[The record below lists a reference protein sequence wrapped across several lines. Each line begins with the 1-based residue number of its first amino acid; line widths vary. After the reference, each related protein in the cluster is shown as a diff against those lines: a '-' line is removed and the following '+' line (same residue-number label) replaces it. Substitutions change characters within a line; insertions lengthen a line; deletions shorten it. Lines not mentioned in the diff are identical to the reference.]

1 MGFLDNLLKTGLKAA
16 ERAMNRAVNDAVY
29 DNVHN
34 TVDKGL
40 RGGMSQTDD
49 AIRKAVNVPSSNTNA
64 SSTYTSSSAVQ
75 STSDEYDDRPFAQKL
90 PDVLNKIG
98 EFEIQENISPA
109 SIEAEAGFEIYKRG
123 GCYRL
128 PKDISYA
135 VYKNGQRVLFINVYD
150 TYKEYTHMANRTIKD
165 YCDKNSTPM
174 MDFFEYMPNEL
185 DYMEERIR
193 KAIG

>member
-1 MGFLDNLLKTGLKAA
+1 MGFLDNILKTGLKAA
-16 ERAMNRAVNDAVY
+16 ERAVNRAVNDAVY

-40 RGGMSQTDD
+40 RGGMSKTDD
-49 AIRKAVNVPSSNTNA
+49 KIRKSV
-64 SSTYTSSSAVQ
+64 STPTSRTSSSTARNTDD
-75 STSDEYDDRPFAQKL
+75 SYDDRPFAQKL
-90 PDVLNKIG
+90 PDVLKKIG
-98 EFEIQENISPA
+98 EFEIQTNISPA

-123 GCYRL
+123 GCYCL

>member
-1 MGFLDNLLKTGLKAA
+1 MGFLDNLFKTGLKAA
-16 ERAMNRAVNDAVY
+16 ERAVNRAVNDAVY

-40 RGGMSQTDD
+40 RGGLNQAKE
-49 AIRKAVNVPSSNTNA
+49 AISKPSASTSAAPVQKTNTVATTKENA
-64 SSTYTSSSAVQ
+64 S
-75 STSDEYDDRPFAQKL
+75 DDRPFAQKL
-90 PDVLNKIG
+90 PDVLKKIG
-98 EFEIQENISPA
+98 DFQIQENISPDV
-109 SIEAEAGFEIYKRG
+109 IEQEAGFELYKRG

-135 VYKNGQRVLFINVYD
+135 IYKDGQRVLFINVYD
-150 TYKEYTHMANRTIKD
+150 SYQVYTHMANRKIKD
-165 YCDKNSTPM
+165 YCDQNGTPM

-185 DYMEERIR
+185 GYMEERIR

>member
-1 MGFLDNLLKTGLKAA
+1 MGFLDNLFKTGLKAA
-16 ERAMNRAVNDAVY
+16 ERAVNRAVNDAVY

-40 RGGMSQTDD
+40 RGGFN
-49 AIRKAVNVPSSNTNA
+49 KAEEAVTKHSASVTSAPVANT
-64 SSTYTSSSAVQ
+64 SSAVTH
-75 STSDEYDDRPFAQKL
+75 SVEDSYDDRPFAQKL
-90 PDVLNKIG
+90 PDVLKKIG
-98 EFEIQENISPA
+98 DFQIQENISPDV
-109 SIEAEAGFEIYKRG
+109 IEQEAGFQLYKRG

-135 VYKNGQRVLFINVYD
+135 IYKDGQRVLFINVYD
-150 TYKEYTHMANRTIKD
+150 SYQIYTHMANRKIKD
-165 YCDKNSTPM
+165 YCDQNGTPM

-185 DYMEERIR
+185 GYMEERIR

>member
-29 DNVHN
+29 DTVHD

-40 RGGMSQTDD
+40 RGGLSK
-49 AIRKAVNVPSSNTNA
+49 AEAAVNKPSA
-64 SSTYTSSSAVQ
+64 SSKSAPV
-75 STSDEYDDRPFAQKL
+75 SKASDTYDDKSFAEKL
-90 PDVLNKIG
+90 PEVLKKIG
-98 EFEIQENISPA
+98 NFEVQKNISPDV
-109 SIEAEAGFEIYKRG
+109 IEQEAGFELYKRG

-135 VYKNGQRVLFINVYD
+135 IYKDGQRVLFINVYD
-150 TYKEYTHMANRTIKD
+150 SYQVYTHMANRKIKD
-165 YCDKNSTPM
+165 YCDQNGTPM

-185 DYMEERIR
+185 GYMEDRIR

>member
-29 DNVHN
+29 DNVHT

-40 RGGMSQTDD
+40 RGGMSKTDD
-49 AIRKAVNVPSSNTNA
+49 AIRKTVNVPSSNTAA
-64 SSTYTSSSAVQ
+64 STTHTSTTVAKSSNDS
-75 STSDEYDDRPFAQKL
+75 YDDRPFAQKL

-98 EFEIQENISPA
+98 EFEIQENISA
-109 SIEAEAGFEIYKRG
+109 DSIEAEAGYELYKRG

-135 VYKNGQRVLFINVYD
+135 IYKDGQRVLFINVYD
-150 TYKEYTHMANRTIKD
+150 SYQEYTHMANRKIKD
-165 YCDKNSTPM
+165 YCDQNSTPM

-193 KAIG
+193 TAIG